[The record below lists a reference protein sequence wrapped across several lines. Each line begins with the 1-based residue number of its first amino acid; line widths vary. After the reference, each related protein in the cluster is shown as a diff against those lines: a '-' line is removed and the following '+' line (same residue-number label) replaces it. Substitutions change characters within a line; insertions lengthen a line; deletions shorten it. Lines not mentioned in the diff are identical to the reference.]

1 MPFKG
6 KIIYKKAFLYLANL
20 NDTESALL
28 SHEMRESV
36 CVFILIENMVE
47 LCGYCIIFCCY
58 SVARSVGI
66 AFFSIVLYKA

>member
-1 MPFKG
+1 MSFKG

-36 CVFILIENMVE
+36 CGFILIENMV
-47 LCGYCIIFCCY
+47 
-58 SVARSVGI
+58 
-66 AFFSIVLYKA
+66 

>member
-36 CVFILIENMVE
+36 WVFILIENGVA
-47 LCGYCIIFCCY
+47 LWLLYNFCCY
-58 SVARSVGI
+58 SVALSVGI
-66 AFFSIVLYKA
+66 AFFYIVLYKA